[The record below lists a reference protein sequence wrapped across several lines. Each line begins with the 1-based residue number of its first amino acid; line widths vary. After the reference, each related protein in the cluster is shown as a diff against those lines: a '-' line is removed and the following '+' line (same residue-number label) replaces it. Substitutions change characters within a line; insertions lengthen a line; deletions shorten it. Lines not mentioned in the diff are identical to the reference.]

1 MKRIVLIL
9 GGVFVVVVAGIF
21 IVLATLD
28 INQYKGLIQ
37 EQVTAATGR
46 TFTIDGDLELAL
58 SLNPA
63 IQLNGV
69 RFQNAAWGSRPDMAV
84 IERIEASV
92 PLIPLLSGNIEVTRL
107 ALIKPDI
114 LLERNADGRANW
126 DFSSAETAAGA
137 QADTSTDAP
146 ALAISAIEIDDGV
159 FVFNDSQAKSKV
171 SAALEKLRAKIS
183 GDLLAPTVQTIDLDN
198 LNASIA
204 SGDAEATS
212 VVVTS
217 LTVDANSNGA
227 DLSLEAT
234 AAGQSVK
241 ADGTIGPLG
250 RLIAMDGAFPAKLAL
265 VLGEFDFN
273 TDINVDLSAAR
284 PKISGSV
291 TADTI
296 DLTKLPPTEDVATAK
311 LFPSD
316 PIPMDGLKSV
326 DADLDIQIAR
336 LILRKSLALTNVK
349 TKIKLVDGRLEQS
362 QTAEIAGGTMA
373 SDIQFSA
380 PSGAVTISA
389 NGTGISAERIAK
401 DLDSTDIITE
411 GALDYDVSLKGQG
424 QSVAAIMASL
434 DGSIVG
440 GMGQARI
447 RNDAINM
454 AGADF
459 LSQLISNINPFMAQ
473 EEFTVAQCA
482 VVNLQVQ
489 DGIARTDKGIAF
501 VSDRI
506 EVTSSGNI
514 NLAQEKIDLNI
525 RPKAKEGLGV
535 GMGKLTQVVK
545 ISGPLASPGI
555 GFDAAGAV
563 KSLGSIAG
571 AFATGG
577 ASLLAEGAL
586 ERTQGAGD
594 TCQAARTWHLAGN

>member
-1 MKRIVLIL
+1 MKRIVLIV

-46 TFTIDGDLELAL
+46 SFTIDGDLELAL

-69 RFQNAAWGSRPDMAV
+69 RFQNAEWGSRPDMAV

-126 DFSSAETAAGA
+126 EFSSSETAAGA
-137 QADTSTDAP
+137 EADTT

-159 FVFNDSQAKSKV
+159 FVFNDTQAKSKV
-171 SAALEKLRAKIS
+171 SADLEKLRAKIS
-183 GDLLAPTVQTIDLDN
+183 GDLLAPTIEAIDLDN
-198 LNASIA
+198 LNASVA

-217 LTVDANSNGA
+217 LTVGANSNGA

-234 AAGQSVK
+234 AAGQSIK

-265 VLGEFDFN
+265 ALGEFDFN

-296 DLTKLPPTEDVATAK
+296 DLTKLPPTEDAATAK

-316 PIPMDGLKSV
+316 PIPMDGLKAV
-326 DADLDIQIAR
+326 DADLDVQIAR
-336 LILRKSLALTNVK
+336 LILQKSLALTNVK

-362 QTAEIAGGTMA
+362 QTAEIAGGTME

-389 NGTGISAERIAK
+389 NGRGISAERIAK
-401 DLDSTDIITE
+401 DLEATDIITN

-434 DGSIVG
+434 NGSIVG

-459 LSQLISNINPFMAQ
+459 ISQLISNINPFMAQ

-545 ISGPLASPGI
+545 ISGPLSKPGI

-563 KSLGSIAG
+563 RSLGSIAG

-586 ERTQGAGD
+586 ERGQSAGD
-594 TCQAARTWHLAGN
+594 ACQTARTWHLAGN